1 MKFEVIY
8 QLCIAV
14 SCLFEIY
21 LVRDFYSA
29 FHKYRSVF
37 LNPYIRFSVFVLLV
51 CVNIGIN
58 FQNNSSLNLFVVPSL
73 YLLLIVILFRGS
85 IRSYLLHWIVATLI
99 MFASEFIFLVLQ
111 MIPMNVPTDQLFNNP
126 FVMMSS
132 IFAVKLLSFILML
145 FVKQISRYSQEHFS
159 TNIFANYIIVP
170 VATLG
175 AMWAIPYVRGIHD
188 AITVSDII
196 LVLFYILMLI
206 GNIRL
211 FYMFV
216 QYNSLK
222 KTELETEVALT
233 RYRERESYFNQK
245 KQMEQRQK
253 VLIHNIKHYLGHI
266 GRCAAK
272 GDDKEIIK
280 TVKALKVEFLENEK
294 AVVCT
299 HSLLNSIL
307 LEWQDR
313 VKQQGVATEIFVEAG
328 FDIDFMRGIDI
339 LAIFG
344 NLLDNAGEAACQCED
359 GKVEVQL
366 FMQNSGAFLVI
377 YVKNNYSGRLCL
389 ENGELLTTKE
399 GEDGHGIG
407 LKNIKETVENY
418 RGYIQNQYS
427 EHIYETTITIPCVT
441 ERKQSVN

>member
-1 MKFEVIY
+1 M
-8 QLCIAV
+8 
-14 SCLFEIY
+14 
-21 LVRDFYSA
+21 
-29 FHKYRSVF
+29 
-37 LNPYIRFSVFVLLV
+37 
-51 CVNIGIN
+51 
-58 FQNNSSLNLFVVPSL
+58 
-73 YLLLIVILFRGS
+73 
-85 IRSYLLHWIVATLI
+85 
-99 MFASEFIFLVLQ
+99 
-111 MIPMNVPTDQLFNNP
+111 
-126 FVMMSS
+126 
-132 IFAVKLLSFILML
+132 
-145 FVKQISRYSQEHFS
+145 
-159 TNIFANYIIVP
+159 
-170 VATLG
+170 
-175 AMWAIPYVRGIHD
+175 
-188 AITVSDII
+188 
-196 LVLFYILMLI
+196 
-206 GNIRL
+206 
-211 FYMFV
+211 
-216 QYNSLK
+216 
-222 KTELETEVALT
+222 
-233 RYRERESYFNQK
+233 
-245 KQMEQRQK
+245 
-253 VLIHNIKHYLGHI
+253 
-266 GRCAAK
+266 
-272 GDDKEIIK
+272 
-280 TVKALKVEFLENEK
+280 KALKVEFLENEK

-344 NLLDNAGEAACQCED
+344 NLLDNAGEVACQCED